1 MQILKKNTFEI
12 VQHLTLRLKI
22 SAIILCFFLFINAT
36 FDTATI
42 PLKVMI
48 IILEPLNSMW
58 SFYNN
63 YTYTDTGPLGGCKRH
78 NCTFK
83 AKKY

>member
-1 MQILKKNTFEI
+1 M
-12 VQHLTLRLKI
+12 
-22 SAIILCFFLFINAT
+22 
-36 FDTATI
+36 
-42 PLKVMI
+42 
-48 IILEPLNSMW
+48 PLNSMW

-83 AKKY
+83 AKKYEHLNHLYNFELLFVFYNAIKSSQPSRTINYCYCRY